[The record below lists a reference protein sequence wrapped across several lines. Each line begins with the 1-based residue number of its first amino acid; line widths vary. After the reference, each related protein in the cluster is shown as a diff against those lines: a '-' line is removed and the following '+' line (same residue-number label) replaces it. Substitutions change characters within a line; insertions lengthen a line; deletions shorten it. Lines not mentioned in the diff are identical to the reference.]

1 MVGARRKL
9 REVTGI
15 TVNAD
20 GQESEAEFEWEWVIA
35 ADAKTLQISFP
46 ADAQKGKGSF
56 RLYDDGWRM
65 KEIAL
70 R

>member
-1 MVGARRKL
+1 MK
-9 REVTGI
+9 TG
-15 TVNAD
+15 
-20 GQESEAEFEWEWVIA
+20 
-35 ADAKTLQISFP
+35 FP